1 MTPPFLGLEI
11 AVLSSDL
18 DVVELRVAAWNGAF
32 AGLLRLYVGHGYL
45 DELADQIAGFPTGLG
60 DERSF
65 ALTDAIQ
72 LRFRCVDAVGHAA
85 VDVSIRD
92 EPRSSPPAGTQ
103 APPITQTVFLTLRTE
118 AAAIDEFVRELRI
131 AERRRDGAAR
141 LRGRES
147 ER

>member
-65 ALTDAIQ
+65 ALTCDPTP
-72 LRFRCVDAVGHAA
+72 L
-85 VDVSIRD
+85 S
-92 EPRSSPPAGTQ
+92 
-103 APPITQTVFLTLRTE
+103 
-118 AAAIDEFVRELRI
+118 
-131 AERRRDGAAR
+131 
-141 LRGRES
+141 LRGR
-147 ER
+147 RRPCRR